1 MLSKTTSKEVV
12 AKRVLISFLRWG
24 VTGCKEME
32 RVRKIPTP
40 SIPMTASVLA
50 ADQAKVSLKQQ

>member
-1 MLSKTTSKEVV
+1 
-12 AKRVLISFLRWG
+12 
-24 VTGCKEME
+24 ME